1 VLAVEPEIVENYVR
15 TGKVRLVFRDVL
27 NHGERSQRASEAAA
41 CAGQQGYFW
50 EMHALLFESQNIVWA
65 TDSSDL
71 VEMMAQF
78 GSSIA
83 GLDQVSFGQ
92 CLSDR
97 SPQEVLIASDAEQ
110 RSRGITSQPIFEI
123 GSQSLFG
130 SQSIETM
137 STVIEEALK

>member
-1 VLAVEPEIVENYVR
+1 MLAIEPEIVENYVR
-15 TGKVRLVFRDVL
+15 SGKVRLVFRDVL

-50 EMHALLFESQNIVWA
+50 EMHGLLFESQNVVWA

-71 VEMMAQF
+71 VALMTRF
-78 GSSIA
+78 GGSIE
-83 GLDQVSFGQ
+83 GLDQDSFSQ
-92 CLSDR
+92 CLNDR
-97 SPQEVLIASDAEQ
+97 SPEEQLKAADSEQ

-123 GSQSLFG
+123 GSQRLFG
-130 SQSIETM
+130 SQSFETM